1 MGKLVVVL
9 CTFLMFLQSK
19 AQELNCRVTIGHDK
33 VNVTNKQIF
42 GTLERALNEFMNGNR
57 WSNQM
62 FRQTEKIEC
71 AMFINVT
78 AMNDNNF
85 VATLQIQA
93 SRPVYNSNYTT
104 PIFNYLDKDFQFS
117 YIEFES
123 LYYNPNSFDS
133 NLVSVLAYYANIILG
148 LDADSFVLNGGTPY
162 FEAAQSIVS
171 LAQSVGYK
179 GWNQSD
185 GGNQNRFV
193 LAQDLLAATFTPF
206 RKAMYQYHLQGIDLM
221 VDNTQQAKEGI
232 KTAIMT
238 LSEINNTRPN
248 SFLTRIFFEAKADEI
263 VSIYSAGTQVETT
276 SLVDKLNKISPMNSS
291 KWKRIK

>member
-133 NLVSVLAYYANIILG
+133 NLVSVFAYYANIILG

>member
-9 CTFLMFLQSK
+9 CTVLMFLQSK